1 MFRQFPIAVVD
12 NFFDDPYKIRKFAL
26 SCEYTKAP
34 GNYPGERT
42 KMLSEIYPKYFNS
55 FCNRLFSLFYY
66 YEPNPNVVWNVETM
80 FQKIY
85 PLDDDKLSPLNSGWI
100 HSSQLRPSKS
110 LITTSQK
117 ILFKKPTKYS
127 KPIAKLDVG
136 RLLLVRKCEKSWC
149 NVKTGKHSGW
159 IDQTDI
165 WGKAN

>member
-1 MFRQFPIAVVD
+1 MLKHNKVHVRYGPSLDYPIKYIYKKINLPVKVIDKKENFRRIID
-12 NFFDDPYKIRKFAL
+12 H
-26 SCEYTKAP
+26 
-34 GNYPGERT
+34 
-42 KMLSEIYPKYFNS
+42 KM
-55 FCNRLFSLFYY
+55 
-66 YEPNPNVVWNVETM
+66 
-80 FQKIY
+80 
-85 PLDDDKLSPLNSGWI
+85 NSGWI

>member
-1 MFRQFPIAVVD
+1 MQKILIFLFII
-12 NFFDDPYKIRKFAL
+12 FFY
-26 SCEYTKAP
+26 
-34 GNYPGERT
+34 
-42 KMLSEIYPKYFNS
+42 
-55 FCNRLFSLFYY
+55 
-66 YEPNPNVVWNVETM
+66 NPNLLAIDKEYFLMLKHNKVHVRYGPSLDYPIKYIYK
-80 FQKIY
+80 KINL
-85 PLDDDKLSPLNSGWI
+85 PVKVIDKKENFRRIIDHKMNSGWI